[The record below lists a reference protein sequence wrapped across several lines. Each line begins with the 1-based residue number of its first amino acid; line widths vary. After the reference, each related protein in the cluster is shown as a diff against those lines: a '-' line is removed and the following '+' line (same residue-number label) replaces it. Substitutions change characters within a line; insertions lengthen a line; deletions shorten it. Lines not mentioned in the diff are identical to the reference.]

1 MMKDIDKRDSCA
13 PSATSAFDYITID
26 DVKKCY
32 LGGLTNNEAVMRFT
46 FDIKDD
52 FSCRIGITGKDG
64 YFEFKLSKYELEEF
78 FRDLEFIMNFNDIK
92 IENEYYN
99 FNDKSYV
106 KITMGKDD
114 TWNKIMIWN
123 DNTCFN
129 FDRFYIVKMI
139 DFIRDYIEITNK
151 YVEKYKDVK
160 TLFDMYL

>member
-1 MMKDIDKRDSCA
+1 
-13 PSATSAFDYITID
+13 
-26 DVKKCY
+26 
-32 LGGLTNNEAVMRFT
+32 
-46 FDIKDD
+46 
-52 FSCRIGITGKDG
+52 
-64 YFEFKLSKYELEEF
+64 
-78 FRDLEFIMNFNDIK
+78 
-92 IENEYYN
+92 
-99 FNDKSYV
+99 
-106 KITMGKDD
+106 MGKDD